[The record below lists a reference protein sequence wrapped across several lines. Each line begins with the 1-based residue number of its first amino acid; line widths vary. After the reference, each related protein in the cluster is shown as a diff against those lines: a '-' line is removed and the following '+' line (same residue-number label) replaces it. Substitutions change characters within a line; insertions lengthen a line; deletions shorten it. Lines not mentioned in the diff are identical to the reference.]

1 MGLVTSRMALA
12 VVAVLSALPAAADE
26 VLLRGGGKITG
37 VIVEKTKDVV
47 VLEAGPGRISVPMSR
62 VLKIVDPGSG
72 IETYRERAAALG
84 PRDVDGW
91 AALARWAA
99 ERDLETQSR
108 EAWKKVLVADPFHPE
123 ANAAVGRA
131 QPDRTWKATEDE
143 YRAQGYEEFE
153 GRWVTR
159 AERSALLRE
168 RAAEE
173 AREQEVREANDR
185 VREAEA
191 RAREAESRA
200 GDAEATAQ
208 SGDGGGWNSG
218 GDVPPSSPRRRRT
231 EVYITEPTPRPD
243 PPRSTPP
250 SGIAPTRPSPKPAT
264 PPPPP
269 QGSSAG
275 GGQKRPD

>member
-12 VVAVLSALPAAADE
+12 VVAVLAAMPAAADE

-37 VIVEKTKDVV
+37 VVVEKTKDTV
-47 VLEAGPGRISVPMSR
+47 VLEAGGGRISVPMSR
-62 VLKIVDPGSG
+62 VLRIVDPGSG
-72 IETYRERAAALG
+72 SGTYRERAAALG

-99 ERDLETQSR
+99 EQGLATQSR

-123 ANAAVGRA
+123 ANAAVGQA

-159 AERSALLRE
+159 AERRALLRE

-173 AREQEVREANDR
+173 AREQEAREANDR

-200 GDAEATAQ
+200 RDAEATAQ

-218 GDVPPSSPRRRRT
+218 ADVPPSLPRRRPT
-231 EVYITEPTPRPD
+231 EVYITEPPPPPD
-243 PPRSTPP
+243 PPPSRPP
-250 SGIAPTRPSPKPAT
+250 SSIGTTSPPPKPPTPT
-264 PPPPP
+264 PPPPKE
-269 QGSSAG
+269 STG
-275 GGQKRPD
+275 GAQKRPD